1 MLYSSFLCVCVYVL
15 SFCSGV
21 FCTEKK
27 NKQQQQNFYFIVLR
41 CLVFMFSSFSFF
53 LPLVFMADICVDL
66 RNDLCCN
73 FSFTISSLPKN
84 KNIVF
89 LSYVEYR
96 FFFYVQKTRGQLV
109 HVFFWFHDFNLT
121 QTFLYI
127 LFLSVLVSCY
137 FIVYVCCL
145 VFFLMFDMRE
155 ECLTQNEKKQ

>member
-1 MLYSSFLCVCVYVL
+1 MCVCSL
-15 SFCSGV
+15 FLFRCILHR
-21 FCTEKK
+21 KK

-96 FFFYVQKTRGQLV
+96 FFFMYKKPEVNLCTFFFGFMILTWHK
-109 HVFFWFHDFNLT
+109 HFFIFSFSPFWFLAT
-121 QTFLYI
+121 LLYM
-127 LFLSVLVSCY
+127 
-137 FIVYVCCL
+137 YV
-145 VFFLMFDMRE
+145 VWFFFL
-155 ECLTQNEKKQ
+155 CSIWEKSV